1 MDVGFNKTG
10 REQALNL
17 VSIFKQKDQMKSV
30 GLAACDLGIDGAK
43 AVADY
48 VSVSSSLTKIE
59 YVCPKSELARLG
71 NTCPTHL
78 SHTYCLA
85 QSEIQ

>member
-1 MDVGFNKTG
+1 MDVGSNKIG

-48 VSVSSSLTKIE
+48 VSVSSSLTKVVVRQNQLGE
-59 YVCPKSELARLG
+59 EGKAALQKAVVGRLG
-71 NTCPTHL
+71 FEL
-78 SHTYCLA
+78 EL
-85 QSEIQ
+85 